1 VQVADRKLQQARL
14 KDASRLISQTFSQ
27 VSASS
32 KVLVYILKHDNIIG
46 IVVVWMKVE
55 VDATLVYI
63 SSQYSGVL

>member
-1 VQVADRKLQQARL
+1 MQVADRKLQQARL